1 MKEKII
7 QQSIQLFGEKGFKE
21 TSIQDIVAPFIITTK
36 AKQSC

>member
-21 TSIQDIVAPFIITTK
+21 TSIQDIVDSLSVTK
-36 AKQSC
+36 GTFYC